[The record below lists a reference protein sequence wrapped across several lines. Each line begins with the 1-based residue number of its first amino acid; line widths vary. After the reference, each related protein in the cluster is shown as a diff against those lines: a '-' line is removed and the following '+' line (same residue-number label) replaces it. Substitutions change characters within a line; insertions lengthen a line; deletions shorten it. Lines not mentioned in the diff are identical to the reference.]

1 MIILSS
7 LVFLNDYYRLLQA
20 QHKQS
25 NQLAAAKMCALEGED
40 DLSDFMIEI
49 DILSECK
56 HPNIVE
62 LHEAYFIEGKLWV
75 CVTFYF
81 VFFSFYK
88 NSFSIRYKLINQIM
102 VSDIIK

>member
-1 MIILSS
+1 M
-7 LVFLNDYYRLLQA
+7 LQA

-75 CVTFYF
+75 CITFYF
-81 VFFSFYK
+81 VLFCFSFYK
-88 NSFSIRYKLINQIM
+88 NSLALSE
-102 VSDIIK
+102 S

>member
-1 MIILSS
+1 
-7 LVFLNDYYRLLQA
+7 
-20 QHKQS
+20 
-25 NQLAAAKMCALEGED
+25 MCALEGED

-75 CVTFYF
+75 CFILVLYSCFL
-81 VFFSFYK
+81 FSC
-88 NSFSIRYKLINQIM
+88 L
-102 VSDIIK
+102 

>member
-1 MIILSS
+1 M
-7 LVFLNDYYRLLQA
+7 LLQA

-25 NQLAAAKMCALEGED
+25 NRLAAAKMCALEGED

-75 CVTFYF
+75 CFIPSLENILLLFIV
-81 VFFSFYK
+81 
-88 NSFSIRYKLINQIM
+88 RALP
-102 VSDIIK
+102 

>member
-1 MIILSS
+1 MKKS
-7 LVFLNDYYRLLQA
+7 LFSRSIEFSAYSISRCRLTTYCLPQA

-56 HPNIVE
+56 HSNIVE

-75 CVTFYF
+75 CYF
-81 VFFSFYK
+81 IFNNK
-88 NSFSIRYKLINQIM
+88 
-102 VSDIIK
+102 

>member
-1 MIILSS
+1 
-7 LVFLNDYYRLLQA
+7 
-20 QHKQS
+20 
-25 NQLAAAKMCALEGED
+25 MCALEGED

-75 CVTFYF
+75 RC
-81 VFFSFYK
+81 
-88 NSFSIRYKLINQIM
+88 SIFEVIL
-102 VSDIIK
+102 VD

>member
-1 MIILSS
+1 MSGLFKQ
-7 LVFLNDYYRLLQA
+7 LLLQA

-75 CVTFYF
+75 CFILALYLTSVLLLLLLLF
-81 VFFSFYK
+81 VSRAFLK
-88 NSFSIRYKLINQIM
+88 
-102 VSDIIK
+102 

>member
-1 MIILSS
+1 
-7 LVFLNDYYRLLQA
+7 
-20 QHKQS
+20 
-25 NQLAAAKMCALEGED
+25 MCALEGED

-75 CVTFYF
+75 CYILFSF
-81 VFFSFYK
+81 VFYKSVFSTH
-88 NSFSIRYKLINQIM
+88 NRC
-102 VSDIIK
+102 

>member
-1 MIILSS
+1 M
-7 LVFLNDYYRLLQA
+7 LLQA

-25 NQLAAAKMCALEGED
+25 NYLAAAKMCALEGED

-62 LHEAYFIEGKLWV
+62 LHEAYFVEGKLWV
-75 CVTFYF
+75 NITNFIVAEIF
-81 VFFSFYK
+81 
-88 NSFSIRYKLINQIM
+88 LIQFT
-102 VSDIIK
+102 VLL

>member
-1 MIILSS
+1 
-7 LVFLNDYYRLLQA
+7 
-20 QHKQS
+20 
-25 NQLAAAKMCALEGED
+25 MCALEGED

-75 CVTFYF
+75 CYF
-81 VFFSFYK
+81 
-88 NSFSIRYKLINQIM
+88 
-102 VSDIIK
+102 IIAKQT

>member
-1 MIILSS
+1 MWLFYSYIPNI
-7 LVFLNDYYRLLQA
+7 FLNCDCLLQA
-20 QHKQS
+20 QHRQS
-25 NQLAAAKMCALEGED
+25 NHLAAAKMCALEGED

-75 CVTFYF
+75 RYIIII
-81 VFFSFYK
+81 VFCKKVFSTY
-88 NSFSIRYKLINQIM
+88 SGS
-102 VSDIIK
+102 